1 MLIVGVVVLGI
12 MWVIAAII
20 AVIRLRIAV
29 ANSPESI
36 AQRQA
41 HREARYAK
49 EAAQNALQEKV
60 DALPAHVK
68 LDTLP

>member
-36 AQRQA
+36 A
-41 HREARYAK
+41 
-49 EAAQNALQEKV
+49 
-60 DALPAHVK
+60 
-68 LDTLP
+68 